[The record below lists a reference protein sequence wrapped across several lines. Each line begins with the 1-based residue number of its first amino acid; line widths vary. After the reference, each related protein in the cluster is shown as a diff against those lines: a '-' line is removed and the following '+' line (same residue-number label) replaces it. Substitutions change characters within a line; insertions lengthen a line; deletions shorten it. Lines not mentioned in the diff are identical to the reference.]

1 MFVGRTCC
9 RLDKG
14 GGCEDVDDH
23 VRLSMR
29 QGIRGEEQRQP
40 NVASPKVR
48 VSKKRD
54 SGAHQR
60 EVGGGDS
67 RDPTPH
73 SSMVA
78 QTVEGGSWDV
88 EEKETR
94 SPHLGFKSR
103 REKEEE

>member
-1 MFVGRTCC
+1 MFVR
-9 RLDKG
+9 RMRHHPDKG

-29 QGIRGEEQRQP
+29 RGIRGEEQRQP
-40 NVASPKVR
+40 NVASPKAR

-94 SPHLGFKSR
+94 SPCLGFESR